1 MRIQAI
7 EANTA
12 ELLLRMGTAG
22 GGVRRNDAK
31 AQWTI
36 GGSPLDYHNAV
47 VAADLS
53 AEEADEVIAESL
65 ALMKAQGV
73 PGTWHVG
80 PSMRP
85 GDLRERLVAGGFA
98 YDGREPAMAV
108 EIGKLSRAELGPP
121 ELEIARVSTDEEMA
135 VWEET
140 LGRGFGE
147 GPPEAAWVAEIFR
160 REGYDDPWRHY
171 LARLDG
177 KPVATA
183 TIFLTEDVAGVY
195 FVMTVPEARRKG
207 IGGAITQYAVRAAGE
222 AESLPAAGEAESP
235 RAGRSAA
242 RYAVLGASSAGQPVY
257 ERLGFVALGGIE
269 LYAFHW

>member
-1 MRIQAI
+1 MLIQAI
-7 EANTA
+7 EDNAA

-22 GGVRRNDAK
+22 GGVRRDDA
-31 AQWTI
+31 QVRWTI

-47 VAADLS
+47 VAAELT
-53 AEEADEVIAESL
+53 AEDVDAVIAESL
-65 ALMKAQGV
+65 DLMKAHKV

-85 GDLRERLVAGGFA
+85 DDLGERLLKAGFT

-108 EIGKLSRAELGPP
+108 EIARMPKKTPKPG
-121 ELEIARVSTDEEMA
+121 LEITRISTDEELA
-135 VWEET
+135 VWADT
-140 LGRGFGE
+140 LGQGFGE
-147 GPPEAAWVAEIFR
+147 GPVEAEWVAEIYR

-195 FVMTVPEARRKG
+195 FVMTVPEARRQG
-207 IGGAITQYAVRAAGE
+207 IGAAITRYAVQDGSE
-222 AESLPAAGEAESP
+222 
-235 RAGRSAA
+235 
-242 RYAVLGASSAGQPVY
+242 RYAVLEASSAGQSVY
-257 ERLGFVALGGIE
+257 ASLGFEEVGGIE
-269 LYAFHW
+269 LYEFH